1 MSTYQTARGMRDLLP
16 PEAAAFDALG
26 AVFFARARRYGYPR
40 LVTPLVE
47 DREVFLRSA
56 GVTSDTAGKEMYDVV
71 LHGEPGLAL
80 RPEGTAPVA
89 RAYLQHGLHRVPQPV
104 RLSYWEPM
112 FRGQRPQKLRF
123 RQFWQWGLENFGA
136 PEAAADV
143 EIIEFT
149 AGLLAEVGLTDVTL
163 KLNTIGGSASRATVK
178 AALTAYFTVH
188 RDALDQDCKDR
199 LETNVLRIFDCKNP
213 ADREI
218 AKGAPRVRD
227 LVSDEDRVHFAEVTD
242 GLERLGVR
250 YELDDQLARGFDYYT
265 RTVFEFILTD
275 PAFTQAG
282 EIAVAAGG
290 RYDGL
295 VRTMGGPEVPGVGV
309 AGGVDVLYFAL
320 VQQGVAVEQR
330 IDADVY
336 ILSGDPADGA
346 DRTQLA
352 TPLREAGFSVA
363 VDYSKRS
370 LEKQLESAVK
380 HGARVAVIRGTEE
393 SRGGKVIV
401 RDLVAKQQR
410 VTRLAAVVTEVGR
423 HVPKRPRPR
432 LIDEPGAAGETPYL
446 VAPVEAPDPREAG
459 S

>member
-16 PEAAAFDALG
+16 SEAAGFDALAG
-26 AVFFARARRYGYPR
+26 VFLARAKRYGYPR

-56 GVTSDTAGKEMYDVV
+56 GATSDAAGKEMYDVL
-71 LHGEPGLAL
+71 LHGEAGLAL

-89 RAYLQHGLHRVPQPV
+89 RAYLQHGLHRAPQPV
-104 RLSYWEPM
+104 RLAYWEPM

-123 RQFWQWGLENFGA
+123 RQFWQWGLECFGA
-136 PEAAADV
+136 PEAAADI

-149 AGLLAEVGLTDVTL
+149 AGLFAEVALTGVVL
-163 KLNTIGGSASRATVK
+163 KLNTIGSSEARPRVK
-178 AALTAYFTVH
+178 EELTAYFSGH
-188 RDALDQDCKDR
+188 RDALDQECRDR

-213 ADREI
+213 RDREI

-227 LVSDEDRVHFAEVTD
+227 LVSDEDRAHFAEVTA

-250 YELDDQLARGFDYYT
+250 YEIDEQLVRGLDYYT

-275 PAFTQAG
+275 PEFTGAG

-295 VRTMGGPEVPGVGV
+295 VRTMGGPDVPGVGV

-320 VQQGVAVEQR
+320 AQQGVAMGQR
-330 IDADVY
+330 VDADVY
-336 ILSGDPADGA
+336 ILSGEPADGA

-352 TPLREAGFSVA
+352 IPLREAGFSVA

-370 LEKQLESAVK
+370 LERQLESASK
-380 HGARVAVIRGTEE
+380 HGAKVAVIRGTAE

-401 RDLVAKQQR
+401 RDLVAKEQR

-423 HVPKRPRPR
+423 HVPRRPRPR
-432 LIDEPGAAGETPYL
+432 VVDEPGAAGETPFL
-446 VAPVEAPDPREAG
+446 AG
-459 S
+459 PAGPAEQGD

>member
-16 PEAAAFDALG
+16 AEAAGFDALA

-40 LVTPLVE
+40 LVTPAVE
-47 DREVFLRSA
+47 DREVFLRTA
-56 GVTSDTAGKEMYDVV
+56 GTTSDTAGKEMYDVL
-71 LHGEPGLAL
+71 LHGQPGLAL

-149 AGLLAEVGLTDVTL
+149 AGLLAETGLTDVVL
-163 KLNTIGGSASRATVK
+163 KLNTIGSSTARPAVK
-178 AALTAYFTVH
+178 EALTAYFSKH
-188 RDALDQDCKDR
+188 RDALDQDCRDR

-218 AKGAPRVRD
+218 AKGAPHVLD
-227 LVSDEDRVHFAEVTD
+227 LVSDDDRAHFAEVTG

-250 YELDDQLARGFDYYT
+250 YEIDEQLVRGFDYYT

-275 PAFTQAG
+275 PEFTQAG

-320 VQQGVAVEQR
+320 AQQGVAVGQG

-370 LEKQLESAVK
+370 LDKQLESAVK
-380 HGARVAVIRGTEE
+380 HGAKVVVIRGTEE

-401 RDLVAKQQR
+401 RDLVAKEQR

-423 HVPKRPRPR
+423 HVPRRPRPR
-432 LIDEPGAAGETPYL
+432 LVDEPGAAGETPFL
-446 VAPVEAPDPREAG
+446 AAAIPPEPKV
-459 S
+459 

>member
-1 MSTYQTARGMRDLLP
+1 MATYQTARGMRDLLP
-16 PEAAAFDALG
+16 AEAAGFDALAG
-26 AVFFARARRYGYPR
+26 VFFARAKRYGYPR

-56 GVTSDTAGKEMYDVV
+56 GATSDAAGREMYEVI
-71 LHGEPGLAL
+71 LHGESGLAL

-89 RAYLQHGLHRVPQPV
+89 RAYLQHGLHRAPQPV
-104 RLSYWEPM
+104 RLAYWEPM

-123 RQFWQWGLENFGA
+123 RQFWQWGLECFGA
-136 PEAAADV
+136 SEAPADV

-149 AGLLAEVGLTDVTL
+149 AGLLAESGLTDVVL
-163 KLNTIGGSASRATVK
+163 KLNTIGSTAARAGVK
-178 AALTAYFTVH
+178 AALTAYFSDH
-188 RDALDQDCKDR
+188 RDALDDDCRER
-199 LETNVLRIFDCKNP
+199 LGSNVLRIFDCKNP
-213 ADREI
+213 ADRQL
-218 AKGAPRVRD
+218 AKGAPRLRD
-227 LVSDEDRVHFAEVTD
+227 LVSAEDRAHFAEVTE

-250 YELDDQLARGFDYYT
+250 FEIDEQLVRGLDYYT

-295 VRTMGGPEVPGVGV
+295 VRTLGGPDVPGVGV

-320 VQQGVAVEQR
+320 AQQGVAMEQGTG
-330 IDADVY
+330 ADIY
-336 ILSGDPADGA
+336 ILSGDPDDGA

-370 LEKQLESAVK
+370 LDKQLESAVK
-380 HGARVAVIRGTEE
+380 HGAKVVVIRGTEE

-401 RDLVAKQQR
+401 RDLVAKEQR
-410 VTRLAAVVTEVGR
+410 ITRLAAVVTEVGR
-423 HVPKRPRPR
+423 HVRKRERPR
-432 LIDEPGAAGETPYL
+432 LIDEPGAAGETPFL
-446 VAPVEAPDPREAG
+446 TGPAVPTGPEA
-459 S
+459 